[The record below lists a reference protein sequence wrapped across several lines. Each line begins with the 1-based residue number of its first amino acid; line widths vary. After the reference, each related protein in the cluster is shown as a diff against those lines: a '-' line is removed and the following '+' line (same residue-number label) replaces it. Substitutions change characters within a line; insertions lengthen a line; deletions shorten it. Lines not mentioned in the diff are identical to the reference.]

1 MLTNSNRPFLE
12 QNEKL
17 QTAQSELEELRRRLR
32 EQDLHM
38 AELRNELNRSR
49 LPNTHTHGIKLTCSE
64 SDVDDDARAVSVQ
77 KEHERM
83 LVLQE
88 RTNDRLRELEL
99 ANAEKAGLL
108 RAALLDREN
117 LPPELLELKRAE
129 TIQDMRER
137 IESVL
142 KAPAEAQAKVLDTT
156 SLEIAE
162 TVLSS
167 EAALDKAKKV
177 STRQIS
183 HTKSPSSAFEV
194 AVSAMRRSRLEP
206 SYTAATLVSPA
217 SPQKKC
223 PGKSKS
229 LSERSTS
236 TAGTGQTTWDRITQ
250 LVSPK
255 RTRPSAICDAEYHV
269 LPKPNDGVASLS
281 LASLPE
287 YNYLCDTIFSTT
299 PRCKSTRLIHVT
311 GPPRSDQHKQH
322 PPRATRA
329 SKGRDGRKGF
339 GMFSP
344 HLHANLSFLAQH
356 SNAHIRPNFNKKSKT
371 SAAKTP

>member
-1 MLTNSNRPFLE
+1 MYG
-12 QNEKL
+12 
-17 QTAQSELEELRRRLR
+17 A
-32 EQDLHM
+32 
-38 AELRNELNRSR
+38 
-49 LPNTHTHGIKLTCSE
+49 KLTFSE

-117 LPPELLELKRAE
+117 LPLELLELKRAE

-142 KAPAEAQAKVLDTT
+142 KAPAEAQPKVLDTT

-177 STRQIS
+177 STQQIS

-194 AVSAMRRSRLEP
+194 AVSAMRRNRLEP

-217 SPQKKC
+217 SPQKSC
-223 PGKSKS
+223 AGKNKS
-229 LSERSTS
+229 LSEISTS
-236 TAGTGQTTWDRITQ
+236 TVGTGQTTWDRITQ
-250 LVSPK
+250 LISPK
-255 RTRPSAICDAEYHV
+255 RRRPSAICDTEYRM
-269 LPKPNDGVASLS
+269 LQASNDGVASLS

-287 YNYLCDTIFSTT
+287 YNYPCDMILSSLPF
-299 PRCKSTRLIHVT
+299 
-311 GPPRSDQHKQH
+311 
-322 PPRATRA
+322 RATRLTANTCTRTSKISSTRTTHCANNSSKQRQRRQRRVRYVLPLLPTTNFLHNITNAKKQAELQQEVENLRRENALVKSMWYDMNQRLLSNTVILQRRSEAPKGWLGKQRAAVGGGA
-329 SKGRDGRKGF
+329 SVLVR
-339 GMFSP
+339 
-344 HLHANLSFLAQH
+344 
-356 SNAHIRPNFNKKSKT
+356 
-371 SAAKTP
+371 